1 MKTEYEKMRSQ
12 ELYYF
17 SDPEIHAS
25 LVHAKKVCACLRSMT
40 IYDED
45 YRQVIEE
52 LIPGIP
58 QSTTICPPF
67 HCDHGTGIIL
77 GENVFMN
84 YDCIML
90 DGGYIRIGKHTLI
103 GPHCQFYTPQHPMDY
118 VERREE
124 KETAY
129 PITIGEDC
137 WLGGNVVVCP
147 GVTIGNRCIIAAGS
161 VVTKD
166 IPDDS
171 LAAGI
176 PAFPAHFFLPDC
188 KSSANMAAH
197 GSAYRSDL
205 PYTSETLHF
214 PCFSDNQSSFHP

>member
-1 MKTEYEKMRSQ
+1 MNLVILALKPMKTEYEKMRSQ

-25 LVHAKKVCACLRSMT
+25 LVHAKKVCARLRSMT

-171 LAAGI
+171 LAAGV
-176 PAFPAHFFLPDC
+176 PAVV
-188 KSSANMAAH
+188 K
-197 GSAYRSDL
+197 RSL
-205 PYTSETLHF
+205 KK
-214 PCFSDNQSSFHP
+214 

>member
-1 MKTEYEKMRSQ
+1 MSLVILVLKPMKTEYEKMRSQ

-25 LVHAKKVCACLRSMT
+25 LVHAKKVCARLRSMT

-129 PITIGEDC
+129 PIAIGEDC

-176 PAFPAHFFLPDC
+176 PAVV
-188 KSSANMAAH
+188 K
-197 GSAYRSDL
+197 RSL
-205 PYTSETLHF
+205 KK
-214 PCFSDNQSSFHP
+214 

>member
-1 MKTEYEKMRSQ
+1 MSLVILALKPMKTEYEKMRSQ

-25 LVHAKKVCACLRSMT
+25 LVHAKKVCARLRSMT

-52 LIPGIP
+52 LIPSIP

-176 PAFPAHFFLPDC
+176 PAVV
-188 KSSANMAAH
+188 K
-197 GSAYRSDL
+197 RSL
-205 PYTSETLHF
+205 KK
-214 PCFSDNQSSFHP
+214 

>member
-1 MKTEYEKMRSQ
+1 MSLVILVLKHMKTEYEKMRSQ

-25 LVHAKKVCACLRSMT
+25 LVHAKKVCVRLRSMT

-171 LAAGI
+171 LAAGV
-176 PAFPAHFFLPDC
+176 PAVV
-188 KSSANMAAH
+188 K
-197 GSAYRSDL
+197 RSL
-205 PYTSETLHF
+205 KK
-214 PCFSDNQSSFHP
+214 

>member
-1 MKTEYEKMRSQ
+1 MSLVILVLKPMKSEYEKMRSQ

-25 LVHAKKVCACLRSMT
+25 LVHAKKVCARLRSMT

-161 VVTKD
+161 AVTKD

-171 LAAGI
+171 LAAGV
-176 PAFPAHFFLPDC
+176 PAVV
-188 KSSANMAAH
+188 K
-197 GSAYRSDL
+197 RSL
-205 PYTSETLHF
+205 KK
-214 PCFSDNQSSFHP
+214 

>member
-1 MKTEYEKMRSQ
+1 MNLVILVLKPMKTEYEKMRSQ

-17 SDPEIHAS
+17 SDPDIHAS
-25 LVHAKKVCACLRSMT
+25 LVHAKKVCARLRSMT

-171 LAAGI
+171 LAAGV
-176 PAFPAHFFLPDC
+176 PAVV
-188 KSSANMAAH
+188 K
-197 GSAYRSDL
+197 RSL
-205 PYTSETLHF
+205 KK
-214 PCFSDNQSSFHP
+214 

>member
-1 MKTEYEKMRSQ
+1 MSLVILVLKPMKTEYEKMRSQ

-25 LVHAKKVCACLRSMT
+25 LVHAKKVCARLRSMT

-45 YRQVIEE
+45 YRLVIEE

-147 GVTIGNRCIIAAGS
+147 GVAIGNRCIIAAGS

-176 PAFPAHFFLPDC
+176 PAVV
-188 KSSANMAAH
+188 K
-197 GSAYRSDL
+197 RSL
-205 PYTSETLHF
+205 KK
-214 PCFSDNQSSFHP
+214 

>member
-1 MKTEYEKMRSQ
+1 LNLVILVLKPMKTEYEKMRSQ

-25 LVHAKKVCACLRSMT
+25 LVHAKKVCARLRFMT

-171 LAAGI
+171 LAAGV
-176 PAFPAHFFLPDC
+176 PAVV
-188 KSSANMAAH
+188 K
-197 GSAYRSDL
+197 RSL
-205 PYTSETLHF
+205 KK
-214 PCFSDNQSSFHP
+214 

>member
-1 MKTEYEKMRSQ
+1 MNLVILVLKPMKTEYEKMRSQ

-25 LVHAKKVCACLRSMT
+25 LVHAKKVCARLRSMT

-52 LIPGIP
+52 LIPGVP
-58 QSTTICPPF
+58 QSTNICPPF

-171 LAAGI
+171 LAAGV
-176 PAFPAHFFLPDC
+176 PAVV
-188 KSSANMAAH
+188 K
-197 GSAYRSDL
+197 RSL
-205 PYTSETLHF
+205 KK
-214 PCFSDNQSSFHP
+214 

>member
-1 MKTEYEKMRSQ
+1 MSLVILVLKPMKTEYEKMRSQ

-25 LVHAKKVCACLRSMT
+25 LVHAKKVCARLRSMT

-84 YDCIML
+84 YDCIMI

-171 LAAGI
+171 LAAGV
-176 PAFPAHFFLPDC
+176 PAVV
-188 KSSANMAAH
+188 K
-197 GSAYRSDL
+197 RSL
-205 PYTSETLHF
+205 KK
-214 PCFSDNQSSFHP
+214 

>member
-1 MKTEYEKMRSQ
+1 MSLVILVLKPMKTEYEKMRSQ

-25 LVHAKKVCACLRSMT
+25 LVHAKKVCARLRSMT

-90 DGGYIRIGKHTLI
+90 DGGYIRIGKHALI

-171 LAAGI
+171 LAAGV
-176 PAFPAHFFLPDC
+176 PAVV
-188 KSSANMAAH
+188 K
-197 GSAYRSDL
+197 RSL
-205 PYTSETLHF
+205 KK
-214 PCFSDNQSSFHP
+214 

>member
-1 MKTEYEKMRSQ
+1 MNLVILVLKPMKTEYEKMRSQ

-25 LVHAKKVCACLRSMT
+25 LVHAKKVCARLRSMT

-129 PITIGEDC
+129 PITVGEDC

-171 LAAGI
+171 LAAGV
-176 PAFPAHFFLPDC
+176 PAVV
-188 KSSANMAAH
+188 K
-197 GSAYRSDL
+197 RSL
-205 PYTSETLHF
+205 KK
-214 PCFSDNQSSFHP
+214 

>member
-1 MKTEYEKMRSQ
+1 MNLVILVLKPMKTEYEKMRSQ

-25 LVHAKKVCACLRSMT
+25 LVHAKKVCARLRSMT

-147 GVTIGNRCIIAAGS
+147 GVTIGDNTVIAGGS

-171 LAAGI
+171 LAAGV
-176 PAFPAHFFLPDC
+176 PAVV
-188 KSSANMAAH
+188 K
-197 GSAYRSDL
+197 RSL
-205 PYTSETLHF
+205 KK
-214 PCFSDNQSSFHP
+214 

>member
-1 MKTEYEKMRSQ
+1 MSLVILVLKPMKTEYEKMRSQ

-25 LVHAKKVCACLRSMT
+25 LVHAKKVCARLRSMT

-147 GVTIGNRCIIAAGS
+147 GVAIGNRCIIAAGS

-171 LAAGI
+171 LAAGV
-176 PAFPAHFFLPDC
+176 PAVV
-188 KSSANMAAH
+188 K
-197 GSAYRSDL
+197 RSL
-205 PYTSETLHF
+205 KK
-214 PCFSDNQSSFHP
+214 

>member
-1 MKTEYEKMRSQ
+1 MSLVILVLKPMKTEYEKMRSQ

-25 LVHAKKVCACLRSMT
+25 LVHAKKVCARLRSMT
-40 IYDED
+40 ICDDD

-176 PAFPAHFFLPDC
+176 PAVV
-188 KSSANMAAH
+188 K
-197 GSAYRSDL
+197 RSL
-205 PYTSETLHF
+205 KK
-214 PCFSDNQSSFHP
+214 

>member
-1 MKTEYEKMRSQ
+1 MNLVILVLKPMKTEYEKMRSQ

-25 LVHAKKVCACLRSMT
+25 LVHAKKVCARLRSMT

-45 YRQVIEE
+45 YRLVIEE

-171 LAAGI
+171 LAAGV
-176 PAFPAHFFLPDC
+176 PAVV
-188 KSSANMAAH
+188 K
-197 GSAYRSDL
+197 RSL
-205 PYTSETLHF
+205 KK
-214 PCFSDNQSSFHP
+214 

>member
-1 MKTEYEKMRSQ
+1 MSLVILVLKPMKTEYEKMRSQ

-25 LVHAKKVCACLRSMT
+25 LVHAKKVCARLRSMT

-52 LIPGIP
+52 LIPSIP

-171 LAAGI
+171 LAAGV
-176 PAFPAHFFLPDC
+176 PAVV
-188 KSSANMAAH
+188 K
-197 GSAYRSDL
+197 RSL
-205 PYTSETLHF
+205 KK
-214 PCFSDNQSSFHP
+214 

>member
-1 MKTEYEKMRSQ
+1 MSQVILALKPMKTEYEKMRSQ
-12 ELYYF
+12 ELYDF
-17 SDPEIHAS
+17 SDPEIYAS
-25 LVHAKKVCACLRSMT
+25 LVHAKKVCARLRSMT
-40 IYDED
+40 ICDED

-161 VVTKD
+161 GVTKD

-171 LAAGI
+171 LAAGV
-176 PAFPAHFFLPDC
+176 PAVV
-188 KSSANMAAH
+188 K
-197 GSAYRSDL
+197 RSL
-205 PYTSETLHF
+205 KK
-214 PCFSDNQSSFHP
+214 

>member
-1 MKTEYEKMRSQ
+1 MNLVILVLKPMKTEYEKMRSQ

-25 LVHAKKVCACLRSMT
+25 LVHAKKVCARLRSMT

-161 VVTKD
+161 VVTKA

-171 LAAGI
+171 LAAGV
-176 PAFPAHFFLPDC
+176 PAVV
-188 KSSANMAAH
+188 K
-197 GSAYRSDL
+197 RSL
-205 PYTSETLHF
+205 KK
-214 PCFSDNQSSFHP
+214 

>member
-1 MKTEYEKMRSQ
+1 MSLVILALKPMKTEYEKMRSQ

-25 LVHAKKVCACLRSMT
+25 LVHAKKVCARLRSMT

-176 PAFPAHFFLPDC
+176 PAVV
-188 KSSANMAAH
+188 K
-197 GSAYRSDL
+197 RSL
-205 PYTSETLHF
+205 KK
-214 PCFSDNQSSFHP
+214 

>member
-1 MKTEYEKMRSQ
+1 MSLVILALKPMKTEYEKMRSQ

-25 LVHAKKVCACLRSMT
+25 LVHAKKVCARLRSMT

-124 KETAY
+124 KETAC

-171 LAAGI
+171 LAAGV
-176 PAFPAHFFLPDC
+176 PAVV
-188 KSSANMAAH
+188 K
-197 GSAYRSDL
+197 RSL
-205 PYTSETLHF
+205 KK
-214 PCFSDNQSSFHP
+214 

>member
-1 MKTEYEKMRSQ
+1 MNLVILVLKPMKTEYEKMRSQ

-25 LVHAKKVCACLRSMT
+25 LVHAKKVCARLRSMT

-52 LIPGIP
+52 LIPSIP

-171 LAAGI
+171 LAAGV
-176 PAFPAHFFLPDC
+176 PAVV
-188 KSSANMAAH
+188 K
-197 GSAYRSDL
+197 RSL
-205 PYTSETLHF
+205 KKRW
-214 PCFSDNQSSFHP
+214 

>member
-1 MKTEYEKMRSQ
+1 MNLVILVLKPMKTEYEKMRSQ

-25 LVHAKKVCACLRSMT
+25 LVHAKKVCARLRSMT

-67 HCDHGTGIIL
+67 HCDHGAGIIL

-171 LAAGI
+171 LAAGV
-176 PAFPAHFFLPDC
+176 PAVV
-188 KSSANMAAH
+188 K
-197 GSAYRSDL
+197 RSL
-205 PYTSETLHF
+205 KK
-214 PCFSDNQSSFHP
+214 

>member
-1 MKTEYEKMRSQ
+1 MSLVILALKPMKTEYEKMRSQ

-25 LVHAKKVCACLRSMT
+25 LVHAKKVCARLRSMT
-40 IYDED
+40 ICDED

-90 DGGYIRIGKHTLI
+90 DGGYIRIGKHTLV

-171 LAAGI
+171 LAAGV
-176 PAFPAHFFLPDC
+176 PAVV
-188 KSSANMAAH
+188 K
-197 GSAYRSDL
+197 RSL
-205 PYTSETLHF
+205 KK
-214 PCFSDNQSSFHP
+214 

>member
-1 MKTEYEKMRSQ
+1 MNLVILVLKPMKTEYEKMRSQ

-25 LVHAKKVCACLRSMT
+25 LVHAKKVCARLRSMT
-40 IYDED
+40 ICDED

-176 PAFPAHFFLPDC
+176 PAVV
-188 KSSANMAAH
+188 K
-197 GSAYRSDL
+197 RSL
-205 PYTSETLHF
+205 KK
-214 PCFSDNQSSFHP
+214 